1 MKSLRK
7 QEGLPYMF
15 ASGNSWIDEDEYD
28 SYVIYALAHASR
40 VVHNHICTDVS
51 QNETNSYLF
60 PTYRPGTNFQTS
72 CQCVTHHLTSQSSG
86 FLEAQQHLG
95 LSKDMES

>member
-1 MKSLRK
+1 
-7 QEGLPYMF
+7 MF
-15 ASGNSWIDEDEYD
+15 ASSKSCTDENEYD
-28 SYVIYALAHASR
+28 SYMIYALAHASQ

-72 CQCVTHHLTSQSSG
+72 CQCVTHHLASQSSG
-86 FLEAQQHLG
+86 FLEAPQHLG
-95 LSKDMES
+95 PSKDMET